1 MVPGPDGERHQ
12 YTHRN
17 HAQLWRGLGSSPC
30 RQETGCLDPE
40 LVLVGRKCVCEM
52 DPLGVEILIAAGG
65 APSTEDSEVLLDSVF
80 KCFEGACGS

>member
-1 MVPGPDGERHQ
+1 
-12 YTHRN
+12 
-17 HAQLWRGLGSSPC
+17 
-30 RQETGCLDPE
+30 
-40 LVLVGRKCVCEM
+40 VLVGRKCVCEM